1 MASCFPLEFNFVKPI
16 STYNPLAGRDLIE
29 IGDLSADDI
38 SAVLA
43 QAGRFESRLIQ
54 DRWPLQLLSG
64 RILATVFYEPSTRTR
79 LSFESA
85 MHRLGGSVISV
96 EDAGR
101 NSSASKGETT
111 YDTARILEGYADVI
125 VQRHPVTGS
134 ARALAD
140 AAGVPVINAGDG
152 TGEHP
157 SQALLDLYTIER
169 EKGSLEG
176 LNVAM
181 VGDLKNGRTVH
192 SLSQALAH
200 FGARLTLVSPPAL
213 AMPEDV
219 LDVLQAH
226 GMAFS
231 QTTDLRA
238 GLANADVAYVTRVQ
252 QERFADP
259 AEYARYKGVYV
270 VNASVVAQA
279 KPGMIVMHPL
289 PRVDEI
295 ATDVDTL
302 PNAAYFKQARNGV
315 FVRMALLAMVLEAV

>member
-1 MASCFPLEFNFVKPI
+1 MKPI
-16 STYNPLAGRDLIE
+16 QSFNPLVDRDVISVK
-29 IGDLSADDI
+29 DLSKEDI

-64 RILATVFYEPSTRTR
+64 RICATVFYEPSTRTR

-85 MHRLGGSVISV
+85 MHRLGGAVISV
-96 EDAGR
+96 ADASKS
-101 NSSASKGETT
+101 SSAAKGETI
-111 YDTARILEGYADVI
+111 YDSARMIESYADVI
-125 VQRHPVTGS
+125 VQRHPEVGS

-140 AAGVPVINAGDG
+140 AASVPVINAGDG

-157 SQALLDLYTIER
+157 SQAMLDLYTIER
-169 EKGSLEG
+169 EKGG
-176 LNVAM
+176 LDGLTVAM

-192 SLSQALAH
+192 SLSQALSHWKAK
-200 FGARLTLVSPPAL
+200 LMLVSPPAL
-213 AMPEDV
+213 AMPEELLEKLSAAGV
-219 LDVLQAH
+219 
-226 GMAFS
+226 AFE

-238 GLANADVAYVTRVQ
+238 GLADADVAYVTRVQ

-259 AEYARYKGVYV
+259 AEYLRYKGVYV
-270 VNASVVAQA
+270 INAQTVAAA
-279 KPGMIVMHPL
+279 KTGLTIMHPL

-302 PNAAYFKQARNGV
+302 PNAAYFKQARYGV
-315 FVRMALLAMVLEAV
+315 YVRMALLAMVLGAV